1 MARWLVCGTRRSSG
15 KTTFAIGLC
24 AALARRG
31 LAVQPFKKGPDYI
44 DPMWLGRAAG
54 RACRNLDPH
63 VSGWAEVESSFARL
77 AAAATFSVVEGNL
90 GLHDGLATD
99 GSDSNAALGRR
110 LGLEAILLL
119 DAHGTSRGIAPL
131 ALGQQAFDPALRF
144 AGVVLNRVG
153 GARHEA
159 KLRDAIARHTSL
171 RVLGAIPNDPS
182 FSIAERH
189 LGLVPSNEAGDADR
203 TIARLAEAIERYV
216 DLSGLIGAR
225 APGAASAM
233 ACAAASAA
241 GLHAA
246 AATAAETTTRPR
258 PDLRIAIA
266 RDQAFGFYYP
276 DDLEAL
282 QAAGAE
288 LVAFDALR
296 DRALPEADAVVIGGG
311 FPEAL
316 APALQANASL
326 RADLR
331 RRIAQGLPVYA
342 ECGGLMYLSR
352 SISWNAS
359 RYEMVGAIEADAVMQ
374 PRPVGRGYVRLRE
387 TGELPW
393 PAADGPEHGPEQRP
407 QDGGAGQREIVAH
420 EFHHSRLEGLP
431 ANTRYAF
438 EVLRGHGIDGAHD
451 GIVQGNLYAG
461 YAHQR
466 NVGSNHWAGRF
477 VAFVRA
483 CKARAADRNRTGANA
498 GDETP
503 AEAARAFA
511 TEGPSR

>member
-1 MARWLVCGTRRSSG
+1 MSRWLVCAARRSSG

-63 VSGWAEVESSFARL
+63 VSGWSEVERCFARFAS
-77 AAAATFSVVEGNL
+77 AASFSVVEGNL
-90 GLHDGLATD
+90 GLHDGLAAD

-110 LGLEAILLL
+110 LGLQAILLL

-131 ALGQQAFDPALRF
+131 ALGQQAFDPGLRF

-159 KLRDAIARHTSL
+159 KLREALERHTSL
-171 RVLGAIPNDPS
+171 RVLGAIPQDAS
-182 FSIAERH
+182 FAITERH
-189 LGLVPSNEAGDADR
+189 LGLVPSNEAGDVQR
-203 TIARLAEAIERYV
+203 TIERLADAVERHV
-216 DLSGLIGAR
+216 DLDELIASAGGSGAEPA
-225 APGAASAM
+225 APGALAPAAPAAPNDFAPQAPNDSAPT
-233 ACAAASAA
+233 APLAPAARAA
-241 GLHAA
+241 
-246 AATAAETTTRPR
+246 RDR
-258 PDLRIAIA
+258 RVRIAIA

-282 QAAGAE
+282 EAAGAE
-288 LVAFDALR
+288 LVAFDTLR
-296 DRALPEADAVVIGGG
+296 DSALPAADGLLIGGG

-316 APALQANASL
+316 AAGLEANAPL
-326 RADLR
+326 RKDLK
-331 RRIAQGLPVYA
+331 RRIEDGLPVYA

-352 SISWNAS
+352 SISWNDA

-374 PRPVGRGYVRLRE
+374 ARPVGKGYVRLRA

-393 PAADGPEHGPEQRP
+393 PLAGDDP
-407 QDGGAGQREIVAH
+407 GAGAAEIVAH

-431 ANTRYAF
+431 AGTRFAY
-438 EVLRGHGIDGAHD
+438 EVLRGHGVDGAHD
-451 GIVQGNLYAG
+451 GIVQGNLVAG

-466 NVGSNHWAGRF
+466 SVGANTWAGRF
-477 VAFVRA
+477 VAFVRE
-483 CKARAADRNRTGANA
+483 RR
-498 GDETP
+498 
-503 AEAARAFA
+503 
-511 TEGPSR
+511 

>member
-1 MARWLVCGTRRSSG
+1 MSRWLVCAARRSSG

-63 VSGWAEVESSFARL
+63 VSGWSEVERCFARFAS
-77 AAAATFSVVEGNL
+77 AASFSVVEGNL
-90 GLHDGLATD
+90 GLHDGLAAD

-131 ALGQQAFDPALRF
+131 ALGQQAFDPGLRF

-159 KLRDAIARHTSL
+159 KLRDALERHTSL
-171 RVLGAIPNDPS
+171 RVLGAIPQDAS
-182 FSIAERH
+182 FAITERH
-189 LGLVPSNEAGDADR
+189 LGLVPSNEAGDVQR
-203 TIARLAEAIERYV
+203 TIERLADAVQRHV
-216 DLSGLIGAR
+216 DLDELIASAGGGAAEPAAPLAP
-225 APGAASAM
+225 APGAA
-233 ACAAASAA
+233 
-241 GLHAA
+241 
-246 AATAAETTTRPR
+246 RDR
-258 PDLRIAIA
+258 RVRIAIA
-266 RDQAFGFYYP
+266 RDRAFGFYYP

-282 QAAGAE
+282 EAAGAE
-288 LVAFDALR
+288 LVPFDTLR
-296 DRALPEADAVVIGGG
+296 DSALPAADGLLIGGG

-316 APALQANASL
+316 AAGLEANAPL
-326 RADLR
+326 REDLK
-331 RRIAQGLPVYA
+331 RRIEGGLPVYA

-352 SISWNAS
+352 SISWNDA
-359 RYEMVGAIEADAVMQ
+359 RYEMVGAIAADAVMQ
-374 PRPVGRGYVRLRE
+374 ARPVGKGYVRLRA

-393 PAADGPEHGPEQRP
+393 PPAGDDPAGEPA
-407 QDGGAGQREIVAH
+407 GAGSGRATGAGADAGPGAGAAEIVAH

-431 ANTRYAF
+431 DGTRFAF
-438 EVLRGHGIDGAHD
+438 EVLRGHGVDGAHD
-451 GIVQGNLYAG
+451 GIVQGNLVAG

-466 NVGSNHWAGRF
+466 SAGANQWARRF
-477 VAFVRA
+477 VAFVRE
-483 CKARAADRNRTGANA
+483 RR
-498 GDETP
+498 
-503 AEAARAFA
+503 
-511 TEGPSR
+511 

>member
-31 LAVQPFKKGPDYI
+31 LVVQPFKKGPDYI

-54 RACRNLDPH
+54 RACRNLDPY
-63 VSGWAEVESSFARL
+63 VSGWHEVESSFARL
-77 AAAATFSVVEGNL
+77 ASAATFSVVEGNL
-90 GLHDGLATD
+90 GLHDGLAAD

-159 KLRDAIARHTSL
+159 KLRDAIARHTNL

-189 LGLVPSNEAGDADR
+189 LGLVPSNEAGDSDR
-203 TIARLAEAIERYV
+203 TIARLADAIERHV
-216 DLSGLIGAR
+216 EVSGLINTTG
-225 APGAASAM
+225 SAI
-233 ACAAASAA
+233 SAA
-241 GLHAA
+241 E
-246 AATAAETTTRPR
+246 AATLPR

-282 QAAGAE
+282 RAAGAE

-296 DRALPEADAVVIGGG
+296 DSVLPEADAVVIGGG

-326 RADLR
+326 RAHLR
-331 RRIAQGLPVYA
+331 QRIAQGLPVYA

-352 SISWNAS
+352 SITWNAS

-393 PAADGPEHGPEQRP
+393 PAADDPAVGPGIGTADGPAYDP
-407 QDGGAGQREIVAH
+407 TIGSAGGPADDGEIVAH

-438 EVLRGHGIDGAHD
+438 EVLRGHGIDGTHD

-466 NVGSNHWAGRF
+466 SVGSNRWAKRF

-483 CKARAADRNRTGANA
+483 CKARAARGDKS
-498 GDETP
+498 GDETHSQTP
-503 AEAARAFA
+503 HALA
-511 TEGPSR
+511 TEDLGR